1 MKSWKWLIFAAA
13 LTVPL
18 AAAAWIVWQRPQ
30 PVNMAADVPAETLVY
45 LEADDL
51 PQILTALTET
61 GAWRDI
67 APTYGLDRDYGKFSW
82 FSQAMAN
89 ANLGSTASIVIGRAQ
104 IAVALMGVGTAD
116 AGESLKIRPQFA
128 VVIET
133 KSNCAGSFVESEIA
147 SFARRQFGAVR
158 IEKKEAGNA
167 AWTIF
172 RSAADERNLFAA
184 VLGTTVI
191 LGNDE
196 AAVQS
201 CLDVKNGQRK
211 SLADDANLA
220 RMSINTERET
230 AFAFGFVTP
239 AGIKQLSNVG
249 AVMAAGQM
257 SEDPRAMSLLAQSL
271 PPFVQKSV
279 TAIGWTARQGA
290 DNKIEDRYFV
300 QMPPDLIARLREPL
314 AEQERDD
321 SVIAQLL
328 PANLH
333 SLTIYN
339 LKNPQ
344 AAWRGTIFAMTT
356 KLDAFSAAAFSQAA
370 GGLLAPYGIERA
382 DDFLSQTNASL
393 STVQLS
399 TDEDGTIAAA
409 GGFKDVAALKKSLQ
423 SESDKKSDLIND
435 FLLIG
440 SDESLQICRQAREQ
454 NQTFQTQPIW
464 LEFNDAK
471 LIRPGIFVRTLT
483 RDEETPVRFVGLFAK
498 NKTAAATETL
508 VKPGEPAPGWF
519 WTISETGLV
528 RDGAER
534 RTLSPFG
541 LIGTLATNFAEK

>member
-13 LTVPL
+13 FAVLL
-18 AAAAWIVWQRPQ
+18 AAAWIIWQRPQ
-30 PVNMAADVPAETLVY
+30 PVNMAADVPAETLLY

-67 APTYGLDRDYGKFSW
+67 APRYGLDKDYGKFSW
-82 FSQAMAN
+82 FSQAMAS
-89 ANLGSTASIVIGRAQ
+89 ANLGSTASIVVGRAQ
-104 IAVALMGVGTAD
+104 IAVALMGIGTAD

-133 KSNCAGSFVESEIA
+133 KSSRAGGFVENEIGA
-147 SFARRQFGAVR
+147 FARRQFGAVR
-158 IEKKEAGNA
+158 VEKKETGNA

-172 RSAADERNLFAA
+172 RSVADERNLFAA
-184 VLGTTVI
+184 VIGTTVI

-196 AAVQS
+196 TAVQA

-211 SLADDANLA
+211 SLADDQNLA
-220 RMSINTERET
+220 RMSVNTDRET

-239 AGIKQLSNVG
+239 EGIKQLSNVG
-249 AVMAAGQM
+249 AVMAAGQI

-279 TAIGWTARQGA
+279 TAIGWTARRGL
-290 DNKIEDRYFV
+290 DSNIEDRYFV
-300 QMPPDLIARLREPL
+300 QMPPDLVARLREPL
-314 AEQERDD
+314 AEQERDN
-321 SVIAQLL
+321 STIAQLL

-344 AAWRGTIFAMTT
+344 FAWRGVIFAMTT

-370 GGLLAPYGIERA
+370 GGLLAPYGIEHA
-382 DDFLSQTNASL
+382 DDFLSQTGGAL
-393 STVQLS
+393 ATVQLS
-399 TDEDGTIAAA
+399 TDEDATIAVA
-409 GGFKDVAALKKSLQ
+409 GVKDAAALNKSLRA
-423 SESDKKSDLIND
+423 ESDKKSDLVNN

-440 SDESLQICRQAREQ
+440 SEESLQICRAAREQ

-464 LEFNDAK
+464 TRFNDTK
-471 LIRPGIFVRTLT
+471 PTQSGTFVRTLT
-483 RDEETPVRFVGLFAK
+483 RDEETPVRFVRLFAK
-498 NKTAAATETL
+498 NKNAAETA
-508 VKPGEPAPGWF
+508 VQPSEPAPDWF

-541 LIGTLATNFAEK
+541 LIGTLATSFAEK